1 MRRILTDT
9 ALSTRWSEGILEHG
23 FTAVPNLLL
32 IYRGQLNITA
42 PEFVVLVA
50 IDSFRWGAKDPWP
63 SLEALSERCS
73 YSRRTISKCVSSLE
87 KKGLI
92 ERIRRSNTS
101 NQYSLEPLVKI
112 LNIAA
117 ASSSYRKAH
126 QPRGEIIDMTDE
138 NTIAPEEKAINKKD
152 FKRHTKNTVDV
163 AEKRYWSGGR
173 WVYEV

>member
-1 MRRILTDT
+1 MKRILTDT
-9 ALSTRWSEGILEHG
+9 SLATRWSEGILEHG

-101 NQYSLEPLVKI
+101 NQYSLEPLVKV
-112 LNIAA
+112 LNMAA

-126 QPRGEIIDMTDE
+126 QPTGEIIDMTDE
-138 NTIAPEEKAINKKD
+138 NTLSPKEEAINNKNLKIP
-152 FKRHTKNTVDV
+152 TKNIVHV
-163 AEKRYWSGGR
+163 AEKRYWTGER